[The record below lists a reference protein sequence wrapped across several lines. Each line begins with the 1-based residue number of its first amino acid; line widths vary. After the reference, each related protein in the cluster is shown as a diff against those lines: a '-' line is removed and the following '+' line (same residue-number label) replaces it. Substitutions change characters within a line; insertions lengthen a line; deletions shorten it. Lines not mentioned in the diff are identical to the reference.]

1 MQEMQEQPSASR
13 PFEFAGY
20 RADPATNELLC
31 LESGLTSRLEPRT
44 MHVLCLLAAKPGDV
58 ISREHFAEAVWPGR
72 KVVADSLS
80 QCISE
85 LRKELGDNPKNPS
98 FIRTVPKRGYSFLPL
113 VTWLPAPSAASS
125 EAATSAERPGRRRHR
140 FLALFTLLLLGISV
154 VLWAFLDENTLASGG
169 ASRSDVER
177 LMPLLS
183 RESGQPDRLRW
194 ASERQAEKSYVI
206 ERDWLD
212 GDRVHLR
219 LRDETGDVVWSVAR
233 AAATTKERR
242 AAAEQLGE
250 AVALAD
256 TQVFGSILGALTP
269 EQRLLFKRAQH
280 HLHRRT
286 EADLFTARDL
296 IDELL
301 AAQPDFIEGI
311 LLLAE
316 LQLGLSRHDRS
327 VTGPIGYRDAHDA
340 LVARA
345 ARLAPDHPA
354 VKARRFDPGQGQI
367 DWQRSEEELRALVAQ
382 APDCTPCVRRLG
394 NFYVQVGWYSD
405 ALRVWEQH
413 KRYWPVSVS
422 VHATIARLHTRL
434 GNAREAL
441 REVRLIR
448 ALAGGDAWDVR
459 AAELDAYQILGDRE
473 RWIDGARPLLA
484 SLGPR
489 GEARL
494 KVLDAALQ
502 GDSARL
508 EELAEDD
515 RLDVQSISFSLV
527 LGRIDEVAATIES
540 AVNDGKLDALGEVH
554 GHLREANALSR
565 YYVEGLDNLRA
576 HPRIQALFDSL
587 GLQAFWRERGRFPD
601 YCSGRSRPAP
611 YCA

>member
-1 MQEMQEQPSASR
+1 
-13 PFEFAGY
+13 
-20 RADPATNELLC
+20 
-31 LESGLTSRLEPRT
+31 

-85 LRKELGDNPKNPS
+85 LRKELGDSPGNPR
-98 FIRTVPKRGYSFLPL
+98 FIRTVPKRGYSLLPP
-113 VTWLPAPSAASS
+113 VTWLPASS
-125 EAATSAERPGRRRHR
+125 ESASEPATGAEQSRRGRHR
-140 FLALFTLLLLGISV
+140 FVALAALLLVGISA
-154 VLWAFLDENTLASGG
+154 VLWAFLDEDSQAAGDG
-169 ASRSDVER
+169 SRPDIER

-183 RESGQPDRLRW
+183 RENGQPDRLRW
-194 ASERQAEKSYVI
+194 PSARQADKAYVI

-212 GDRVHLR
+212 DERVQLR
-219 LRDETGDVVWSVAR
+219 LRDETGNVVWRVAR
-233 AAATTKERR
+233 ATATAGDRR

-256 TQVFGSILGALTP
+256 TQVFGSTLRALTP
-269 EQRLLFKRAQH
+269 GQQLLFKRAQH
-280 HLHRRT
+280 HLDRRT

-296 IDELL
+296 IEELL
-301 AAQPDFIEGI
+301 AARPDFIEGI

-345 ARLAPDHPA
+345 ARLEPDHPA
-354 VKARRFDPGQGQI
+354 VQARRFDPGRGRI
-367 DWQRSEEELRALVAQ
+367 DWQRSEETLRALVAR

-394 NFYVQVGWYSD
+394 AFYVQVGWYRD

-422 VHATIARLHTRL
+422 VHAAIARLHTRL

-441 REVRLIR
+441 REVRLID

-473 RWIDGARPLLA
+473 RWVDGARPLLA

-489 GEARL
+489 GEARQM
-494 KVLDAALQ
+494 VLDAMLQ
-502 GDSARL
+502 GDSSRL
-508 EELAEDD
+508 EALAENEA
-515 RLDVQSISFSLV
+515 LDVQSISFSLV
-527 LGRIDEVAATIES
+527 LGRIDEVAAAIER
-540 AVNDGKLDALGEVH
+540 AVNDGELDALGDVH

-565 YYVEGLDNLRA
+565 YYVEGLENLRA
-576 HPRIQALFDSL
+576 HPTIQALFDSL

-601 YCSGRSRPAP
+601 YCSGQSRPAP